1 MAEPLKH
8 IKFQNRTNP
17 GSGFDL
23 VRLEE
28 LVQRAGMDHSPFQL
42 HRVEFYLILLIEA
55 GTGKHT
61 IDFTE
66 YDCQSGTILTVR
78 KDQLHKFHR
87 DSKFKGSILMFTN
100 DFLVSYLEE
109 LEAKRTLQLFNEVL
123 AAPNFQLTGGP
134 ILEILESANRI
145 VREYFLVNDAYSLG
159 IIRSELHIL
168 ITKLFRFKS
177 QNDPLLNDRKYLREF
192 IEFQALVEKNATI
205 STKVKDYAQQLGL
218 STKTLNNITRS
229 ILDKSAK
236 AFVDEIST
244 KQIKRL
250 LINTE
255 LSIKEIAYRV
265 GFDETTNFYK
275 YFKRQTSVTPEAFRQ
290 MNR

>member
-1 MAEPLKH
+1 
-8 IKFQNRTNP
+8 
-17 GSGFDL
+17 
-23 VRLEE
+23 
-28 LVQRAGMDHSPFQL
+28 
-42 HRVEFYLILLIEA
+42 
-55 GTGKHT
+55 
-61 IDFTE
+61 
-66 YDCQSGTILTVR
+66 
-78 KDQLHKFHR
+78 
-87 DSKFKGSILMFTN
+87 MFTN

-145 VREYFLVNDAYSLG
+145 AREYFMVNDTYSLG

-177 QNDPLLNDRKYLREF
+177 QHDPLLNDRKYLREF
-192 IEFQALVEKNATI
+192 IEFQALVEKNASI
-205 STKVKDYAQQLGL
+205 STKVKDYAKQMGL

-229 ILDKSAK
+229 IVNKSAK

-265 GFDETTNFYK
+265 GFEETTNFYK
-275 YFKRQTSVTPEAFRQ
+275 YFKRQIDLTPEAFRQ